1 MAREQQGQRRQRS
14 KQRRQRFAPKLMEQ
28 TIGILQKAGIA
39 VNKVTV
45 SREGFTVDTTKP
57 GEVMNDGE
65 VLTPDGELDRWR
77 RKKNAG

>member
-1 MAREQQGQRRQRS
+1 MAREQEGQRRQRS

-28 TIGILQKAGIA
+28 TIDILQKAGIP

-45 SREGFTVDTTKP
+45 SREGFTVDTAKP
-57 GEVMNDGE
+57 GEVVNDGE
-65 VLTPDGELDRWR
+65 MLTPDDELERWR